1 MIRNLQMIPLANL
14 NVSKLNVRKHG
25 AKDVASL
32 AASIAAIG
40 LVQPLLVRA
49 NGEGFEIVAGQ
60 RRYLA
65 AKSLDAECHTGA
77 DPLPCVVLASNE
89 DASAIEASLAENIER
104 LPMDEMDQHE
114 AFLALQKR
122 GLDTAD
128 MAAHFGISEQI
139 VRRRLALADLIPD
152 IRRLYRRGEIDAKT
166 LQVLT
171 LATRERQKAW
181 VRLVNNPQE
190 TPPPFW
196 QLKAWLLGGAEI
208 STKAAL
214 FDEAAYTGAIVS
226 DLFGEERYFADPD
239 EFWRLQNLAIAETR
253 DKLIAAGWSHVEII
267 EPSRRFQTWDH
278 EPVPKAKGGAA
289 YIEVQADGHVAVHKG
304 LLPRVEARKA
314 LRAANGD
321 ADDDTEP
328 EAMRAERPKLSAPL
342 ANYIDLVRH
351 SAVRLAVAR
360 APKMALRLMVAHV
373 IGGASLWKVEP
384 ERQPATSEAVA
395 TVVSALSSQ
404 AEFAAEREAARQL
417 LGLDDG
423 DAPLAAPD
431 GGARTATVLAK
442 LMQLSDKDVLS
453 ILAVVM
459 AETLAMGTDLVDTL
473 GATPTVEVAAHWQPD
488 DTFFEL
494 LRDREV
500 VGAMLAEVI
509 GETAAA
515 TYLTDTGTK
524 KKALIRKALAG
535 DGRTKVEGWLPR
547 YLRFPQGQYT
557 ERPLLARQQA
567 AA

>member
-1 MIRNLQMIPLANL
+1 MIRNLQMIPLADL
-14 NVSKLNVRKHG
+14 KVSKLNVRKHG

-49 NGEGFEIVAGQ
+49 NGESFEIVAGQ

-65 AKSLDAECHTGA
+65 AKSLDADGQTGA

-89 DASAIEASLAENIER
+89 EASAIEASLAENIER

-114 AFLALQKR
+114 AFLALKKR
-122 GLDTAD
+122 GLDEAD
-128 MAAHFGISEQI
+128 IAAHFGIAEQI

-181 VRLVNNPQE
+181 LRLVTDPQE

-208 STKAAL
+208 SCRAAL
-214 FDEAAYTGAIVS
+214 FDEAAYSGAIVS

-239 EFWRLQNLAIAETR
+239 EFWRLQNAAIAETR

-267 EPSRRFQTWDH
+267 EPSRRFQAWDH
-278 EPVPKAKGGAA
+278 EPMPKAKGGAA
-289 YIEVQADGHVAVHKG
+289 YIEVQGDGHVSVHKG
-304 LLPRVEARKA
+304 LLPRGEARKA
-314 LRAANGD
+314 SRAANGD
-321 ADDDTEP
+321 AG
-328 EAMRAERPKLSAPL
+328 EATDSSAVHGERPELSTPL
-342 ANYIDLVRH
+342 ANYLDLVRH
-351 SAVRLAVAR
+351 SVVRLAVAR
-360 APKMALRLMVAHV
+360 TPKLALRLMLAHA
-373 IGGASLWKVEP
+373 IGGGSLWRVEP
-384 ERQPATSEAVA
+384 ERQPATSEAIA
-395 TVVSALSSQ
+395 TAVTALPSQ
-404 AEFAAEREAARQL
+404 ADFAAERGAARQL

-423 DAPLAAPD
+423 DDPLVAGD
-431 GGARTATVLAK
+431 SGARTAAVLAK
-442 LMQLSDKDVLS
+442 LMQLSDKDVLG

-459 AETLAMGTDLVDTL
+459 AETLGVGTDLVDTL
-473 GATPTVEVAAHWQPD
+473 GATLAVDVAAHWQPD

-494 LRDREV
+494 VRDREV
-500 VGAMLAEVI
+500 IGAMLAEVI

-515 TYLTDTGTK
+515 TYLTYTGTK
-524 KKALIRKALAG
+524 KKALIRKALG
-535 DGRTKVEGWLPR
+535 GEGRSKVEGWLPR

-557 ERPLLARQQA
+557 DRPLLARQRA

>member
-1 MIRNLQMIPLANL
+1 MIRNLQMIPLADL
-14 NVSKLNVRKHG
+14 KVSKLNVRKHG

-65 AKSLDAECHTGA
+65 AKSLDADGTADA

-114 AFLALQKR
+114 AFLALKKR
-122 GLDTAD
+122 GLDEAD
-128 MAAHFGISEQI
+128 IAAHFGISEQI

-152 IRRLYRRGEIDAKT
+152 IRRLYRRGDIDAKT

-181 VRLVNNPQE
+181 LRLATDGQE

-214 FDEAAYTGAIVS
+214 FDEAAYAGAIVS
-226 DLFGEERYFADPD
+226 DLFGEECYFADPD
-239 EFWRLQNLAIAETR
+239 AFWRLQNAAIADTR
-253 DKLIAAGWSHVEII
+253 DRLITAGWSHVEII

-289 YIEVQADGHVAVHKG
+289 YIEVQADGHVTVHKG
-304 LLPRVEARKA
+304 LLPRGEARKA
-314 LRAANGD
+314 LRCPSED
-321 ADDDTEP
+321 ADVDTEP
-328 EAMRAERPKLSAPL
+328 EAMRTERPELSTPL
-342 ANYIDLVRH
+342 ANYVDLVRH
-351 SAVRLAVAR
+351 SVVRLAVAR
-360 APKMALRLMVAHV
+360 TPNISLRLMLAHV
-373 IGGASLWKVEP
+373 IGGGSLWRVEP
-384 ERQPATSEAVA
+384 ERQEATSEAVA
-395 TVVSALSSQ
+395 SAVSALPSQ
-404 AEFAAEREAARQL
+404 AEFAAERGAARQL

-423 DAPLAAPD
+423 DAPLVALD
-431 GGARTATVLAK
+431 GGVRTATLLAK

-459 AETLAMGTDLVDTL
+459 AETLGVGTDLVDTL
-473 GATPTVEVAAHWQPD
+473 GATLAIDVAAHWQPD
-488 DTFFEL
+488 DTLFEL
-494 LRDREV
+494 VRDREA

-515 TYLTDTGTK
+515 SYLTDTGTK
-524 KKALIRKALAG
+524 KKTLIRKALSG
-535 DGRTKVEGWLPR
+535 DGRSKVEGWLPR
-547 YLRFPQGQYT
+547 YLRFPQGRYT
-557 ERPLLARQQA
+557 ERALLARQRA

>member
-1 MIRNLQMIPLANL
+1 MIRNLQMIPLADL
-14 NVSKLNVRKHG
+14 KVSKLNVRKHG

-49 NGEGFEIVAGQ
+49 SGDGFEIVAGQ

-65 AKSLDAECHTGA
+65 AKSLDADGNADT

-89 DASAIEASLAENIER
+89 DAAAIEASLAENIER

-114 AFLALQKR
+114 SFLALKKR
-122 GLDTAD
+122 GLDEAD
-128 MAAHFGISEQI
+128 IAAHFGISEQI

-152 IRRLYRRGEIDAKT
+152 IRRLYRRGDIDAKT

-181 VRLVNNPQE
+181 LRLVTDPTE

-214 FDEAAYTGAIVS
+214 FDEATYTGAIVS
-226 DLFGEERYFADPD
+226 DLFGEERYFADRD
-239 EFWRLQNLAIAETR
+239 EFWRLQNAAIAETR

-289 YIEVQADGHVAVHKG
+289 YIEVQADGHVTVHKG
-304 LLPRVEARKA
+304 LLPRAEARKA
-314 LRAANGD
+314 SRAA
-321 ADDDTEP
+321 ADDPGEDTEP
-328 EAMRAERPKLSAPL
+328 EPGRTERPELSAPL
-342 ANYIDLVRH
+342 ANYLDLVRH
-351 SAVRLAVAR
+351 SIVRRAVAR
-360 APKMALRLMVAHV
+360 APKLALRLMLAHV
-373 IGGASLWKVEP
+373 IGGGSLWRVEP

-395 TVVSALSSQ
+395 TAVSALPSQ
-404 AEFAAEREAARQL
+404 AEFAAEREGARQL

-423 DAPLAAPD
+423 DGPLVAPD
-431 GGARTATVLAK
+431 GGARTAAVLAK
-442 LMQLSDKDVLS
+442 LMDLSDKDVLG
-453 ILAVVM
+453 IVAVVM

-473 GATPTVEVAAHWQPD
+473 GAMLAVNIAAHWQPD

-494 LRDREV
+494 VRDREAI
-500 VGAMLAEVI
+500 GAMLAEVI
-509 GETAAA
+509 GDTAAA

-524 KKALIRKALAG
+524 KKAIIRKALSG
-535 DGRTKVEGWLPR
+535 DGRAKVEGWLPR

-557 ERPLLARQQA
+557 ERALLARRRA